1 MRDINDAFC
10 QLALSPF
17 NTCSFIP
24 VFREKEKGSPELFQ
38 YQCDQGS
45 GLEGDNKRKDRK
57 IHYSGRP
64 DPVLHSPGQ
73 APVAGPEPAPEEG
86 RYRYSPG
93 PGCLRFHEIG
103 GFEPSRL
110 EAARE
115 TMDKFIQQRN
125 QDRISLVI
133 FAGTAYT
140 RIPLTLDHNIL
151 RASLQEVDVT
161 SVNQDG
167 TAIGMGISVA
177 LNRLKKS
184 EAESK
189 VVVLVTD
196 GVNNAGSIDPLTAA
210 RLASEMG
217 VRIYT
222 IGVGTDETIM
232 PVYIMGQKRYQR
244 YAGGLDEELLREIA
258 ETTGGKYYRARD
270 PKALDNI
277 FKEINRLEKTSF
289 ERDNFQQYREL
300 AYPLILAGLFLILI
314 GLFLDRYYYIRIP

>member
-1 MRDINDAFC
+1 MMRFANWPY
-10 QLALSPF
+10 LLL
-17 NTCSFIP
+17 IP
-24 VFREKEKGSPELFQ
+24 VLLYLF
-38 YQCDQGS
+38 S
-45 GLEGDNKRKDRK
+45 GKRKKAALNFSSISVIRAAGLKETIKGK
-57 IHYSGRP
+57 I
-64 DPVLHSPGQ
+64 
-73 APVAGPEPAPEEG
+73 G
-86 RYRYSPG
+86 RYIILAGLILFCIALARPQLLDQSLPLKREG
-93 PGCLRFHEIG
+93 IDIVLVLDVSGSMRSVD
-103 GFEPSRL
+103 FEPSRL

>member
-1 MRDINDAFC
+1 MMRFANWPYLLLIPVLLYLFLRKRKKAALDFSNISVIRAAGLKETIKGKIGRYIILAGLILFC
-10 QLALSPF
+10 LALARPQLLDQSL
-17 NTCSFIP
+17 SLK
-24 VFREKEKGSPELFQ
+24 REGIDIALVLDVSGSMRSV
-38 YQCDQGS
+38 D
-45 GLEGDNKRKDRK
+45 
-57 IHYSGRP
+57 
-64 DPVLHSPGQ
+64 
-73 APVAGPEPAPEEG
+73 
-86 RYRYSPG
+86 
-93 PGCLRFHEIG
+93 
-103 GFEPSRL
+103 FEPSRL

-115 TMDKFIQQRN
+115 TMDKFIRERS

-244 YAGGLDEELLREIA
+244 YAGGLDEELLQEIA

-270 PKALDNI
+270 PEALDKI
-277 FKEINRLEKTSF
+277 FKEINRLEKTRF

-314 GLFLDRYYYIRIP
+314 GLFLDRYYFIRIP

>member
-1 MRDINDAFC
+1 MMRFANWPYLLLIPVLLYLFSGKRKKAALGFSNISVIRAAGLKETIKGKIGRYIILAGLILFC
-10 QLALSPF
+10 LALARPQLLDQSL
-17 NTCSFIP
+17 SLK
-24 VFREKEKGSPELFQ
+24 REGIDIALVLDVSGSMRSV
-38 YQCDQGS
+38 D
-45 GLEGDNKRKDRK
+45 
-57 IHYSGRP
+57 
-64 DPVLHSPGQ
+64 
-73 APVAGPEPAPEEG
+73 
-86 RYRYSPG
+86 
-93 PGCLRFHEIG
+93 
-103 GFEPSRL
+103 FEPSRL

-115 TMDKFIQQRN
+115 TMDKFIRERS